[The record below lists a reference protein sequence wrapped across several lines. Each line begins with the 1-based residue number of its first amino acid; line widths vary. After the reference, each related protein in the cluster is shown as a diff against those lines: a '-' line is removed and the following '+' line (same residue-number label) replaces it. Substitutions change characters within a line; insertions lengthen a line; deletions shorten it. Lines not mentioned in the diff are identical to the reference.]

1 MPSHRKLRV
10 RELLLREIG
19 EAIRREI
26 PVQQSG
32 VFTVN
37 DVQLS
42 ADLRQAR
49 VLVGFFGTVEQEKG
63 ALKLLTNLRVR
74 IQDHVAQTVVLKF
87 TPKLRFE
94 MDDSIERG
102 NRVLR
107 IIEDIEEAGPA
118 KA

>member
-1 MPSHRKLRV
+1 MSSHRKLRV

-19 EAIRREI
+19 EAIRREV
-26 PVQQSG
+26 PVQRSG
-32 VFTVN
+32 LFTVN

-49 VLVGFFGTVEQEKG
+49 VLVGFFGTAEQEKN
-63 ALKLLTNLRVR
+63 ALKTLADARVR
-74 IQDHVAQTVVLKF
+74 VQEHVAQTVILKF

-94 MDDSIERG
+94 LDDSIERG

-107 IIEDIEEAGPA
+107 IMDDLEGGTPVKE
-118 KA
+118 